1 MIASSKHFSCFQFF
15 TYYQPDNLLYNFTKM
30 FQFCYRLVL
39 HSFFKKNQHF
49 SIYLSFIA
57 EITHS
62 RELKYQFYKYMTEY

>member
-39 HSFFKKNQHF
+39 HSFF
-49 SIYLSFIA
+49 
-57 EITHS
+57 
-62 RELKYQFYKYMTEY
+62 